1 MACSAEVHAGD
12 GAGGLLLAGRF
23 AERREELLTRFGGQV
38 QTLYLD
44 PPFFTGQRFV
54 HRQRAGEAGWRSGK
68 PLIELPAYDDRWAD
82 EADFLAMMREALEL
96 AHALLSPD
104 GSLFLHIDA
113 RMHAPLRL
121 MLDDIFGARCFAN
134 EIIWAYQSGGRSLK
148 HFSRKHDIILFYRK
162 TPGAYFNIRA
172 VGRPRAEAQHNHMRR
187 SVDADGRAYRAI
199 VSQGREYRY
208 YDDEPIYPGDVWD
221 DVSHLQ
227 QKDPQRTGY
236 DTQKP
241 LNLLRRIILCSS
253 RPGDLVMDFFAG
265 SGTTALAA
273 AALGRRFVAV
283 DSAESSLAVMR
294 ARLLGRSMRI
304 EAPCSAGTPLLEA
317 ELLPGIGFWTV
328 HPTGY
333 AIEEGLCPLTLP
345 GTQAIDQLSVGY
357 LRDGVFH
364 AYANA
369 ARSKA
374 SPALPPALDLP
385 ALDGRLAL
393 LTVDVLGRRMTHCKE
408 DNGDGE

>member
-1 MACSAEVHAGD
+1 M
-12 GAGGLLLAGRF
+12 AGRF
-23 AERREELLTRFGGQV
+23 AERREELLKRYGGQV

-44 PPFFTGQRFV
+44 PPFFTGQRFM

-68 PLIELPAYDDRWAD
+68 PIIELPAYDDRWAD
-82 EADFLAMMREALEL
+82 EAAFLDMMREALEF
-96 AHALLSPD
+96 ARALLSDD

-172 VGRPRAEAQHNHMRR
+172 VGKPRAIAQHNHMRR
-187 SVDADGRAYRAI
+187 AVDEDGRAYRAI

-241 LNLLRRIILCSS
+241 LDLLKRIILCSS
-253 RPGDLVMDFFAG
+253 RPGDLVCDFFAG
-265 SGTTALAA
+265 SGTTAAAA
-273 AALGRRFVAV
+273 AALGRRFLAL
-283 DSAESSLAVMR
+283 DSEQTALAVMR
-294 ARLLGRSMRI
+294 GRLLGRAMRI
-304 EAPCSAGTPLLEA
+304 EAPCAMDAPLLKA

-328 HPTGY
+328 HPTAY
-333 AIEEGLCPLTLP
+333 KMEEGLCPLSLP
-345 GTQAIDQLSVGY
+345 GTQAIDQMSVGY

-364 AYANA
+364 AYASA

-374 SPALPPALDLP
+374 SPALPEALDLP

-393 LTVDVLGRRMTHCKE
+393 LTVDVLGRRITHCME
-408 DNGDGE
+408 EHSDGE